1 MKPGH
6 LSISMQG
13 KTVSGSLQA
22 MPATMTTNTLTP
34 TTLKTITQIF
44 ESDACLDNLHRYEET
59 GGFEPP
65 TVLPNPM
72 QGVTSTGNTDGDV
85 LSLTPAS
92 VESSTP
98 GIAVVTR
105 TSYSNSKRWQG
116 GVATV
121 VTPSQNRNP
130 LALPNE
136 IEEEDEGDYQD
147 DDMDEDYEPDVKRP
161 ATNSARRSTR
171 TKAGAAGKAAPF
183 SSPVVSSSSADKR
196 RGKAANRSGRKPAG
210 DRAID
215 DASLSPAERK
225 RLNVRRERNKQ
236 AAARCR
242 NRRLVLTNKLSDEV
256 EVWEGKKMSLTQ
268 EIQELT
274 AAKKELEF
282 VLEAH
287 SHTCKFSAAQGL
299 HRPVMVAIKS
309 EPVPVTSAASPVLV
323 EPVNAPFLTE
333 RHPAAAAAAAAAA
346 FDMAAVS
353 TAARLPRPSSLP
365 FASEQPKAV
374 SPKVEVGVDIETPSV
389 ILPNMSFDSMV
400 CTGLTPTTV
409 VFNSIVTPVGNPPM
423 LNTPTCS
430 RQHYAQSNRAGDAGG
445 PEYLQL

>member
-6 LSISMQG
+6 LSVGMQG

-59 GGFEPP
+59 GGFETP
-65 TVLPNPM
+65 TVLPNPSPM
-72 QGVTSTGNTDGDV
+72 QGNTDGAV

-98 GIAVVTR
+98 GIAVVSR

-121 VTPSQNRNP
+121 VSPDQAKNP
-130 LALPNE
+130 LALPNDF
-136 IEEEDEGDYQD
+136 EEEDEGDHQE

-161 ATNSARRSTR
+161 AASAARRSTR
-171 TKAGAAGKAAPF
+171 TKAASAKASPF
-183 SSPVVSSSSADKR
+183 SSPVVSSSSADRR
-196 RGKAANRSGRKPAG
+196 RGKANKSGRKPAG
-210 DRAID
+210 GRAID
-215 DASLSPAERK
+215 EASLSPAERK

-242 NRRLVLTNKLSDEV
+242 NRRLVLTNKLAVEV
-256 EVWEGKKMSLTQ
+256 EVWEGKKKSLTQ

-274 AAKKELEF
+274 EAKRELEF

-287 SHTCKFSAAQGL
+287 RHTCKFAATPGQQ
-299 HRPVMVAIKS
+299 HQPVVVAIKS

-323 EPVNAPFLTE
+323 EPINAAYLMEAP
-333 RHPAAAAAAAAAA
+333 PASATIE
-346 FDMAAVS
+346 MAARV
-353 TAARLPRPSSLP
+353 PRPSSLP
-365 FASEQPKAV
+365 LASEQPKAR

-389 ILPNMSFDSMV
+389 ILPTVSFDSLV
-400 CTGLTPTTV
+400 STGLTPTTV
-409 VFNSIVTPVGNPPM
+409 VFNSIVTPVTANAQM

-430 RQHYAQSNRAGDAGG
+430 RQHYAQSNKAGDAGG

>member
-6 LSISMQG
+6 LSVGMQG
-13 KTVSGSLQA
+13 KTVTGSLQA

-59 GGFEPP
+59 GGFETPA
-65 TVLPNPM
+65 VLPSPNPI
-72 QGVTSTGNTDGDV
+72 QVVATSAGNTDGAV

-92 VESSTP
+92 VESSTL
-98 GIAVVTR
+98 GIAVITR

-121 VTPSQNRNP
+121 VSPSQTKNP

-136 IEEEDEGDYQD
+136 IEEGDEGDYQD

-161 ATNSARRSTR
+161 ATSTARRSTR
-171 TKAGAAGKAAPF
+171 TRAASKATPF
-183 SSPVVSSSSADKR
+183 SSPVVSSSSTDKR
-196 RGKAANRSGRKPAG
+196 RGKANKSGRKPAG

-215 DASLSPAERK
+215 EASLSPAERK

-242 NRRLVLTNKLSDEV
+242 NRRLDLTNKLAGDV
-256 EVWEGKKMSLTQ
+256 EVWEGKKKSLTQ
-268 EIQELT
+268 EIQELM
-274 AAKKELEF
+274 AAKRELEF

-287 SHTCKFSAAQGL
+287 RHTCKFSATQEQ
-299 HRPVMVAIKS
+299 HRPLVVAIKS

-323 EPVNAPFLTE
+323 EPVNAPYLIE
-333 RHPAAAAAAAAAA
+333 GPPAAAAAVK
-346 FDMAAVS
+346 M
-353 TAARLPRPSSLP
+353 PRPSSLA
-365 FASEQPKAV
+365 FANEQPKAV

-389 ILPNMSFDSMV
+389 ILPNISFDSMLS
-400 CTGLTPTTV
+400 TGLTPTTV
-409 VFNSIVTPVGNPPM
+409 VFNSIVTPVANAPM

-430 RQHYAQSNRAGDAGG
+430 RQHYAQSNKAGDAAGG

>member
-6 LSISMQG
+6 LSVNMQG
-13 KTVSGSLQA
+13 RAVSGPLQA

-65 TVLPNPM
+65 TVLPGPM
-72 QGVTSTGNTDGDV
+72 QAAAAAATTTVGNTDGAV
-85 LSLTPAS
+85 LSLIPAS

-121 VTPSQNRNP
+121 VSPSQDENP
-130 LALPNE
+130 LALPDDV
-136 IEEEDEGDYQD
+136 EEEDEADYQED
-147 DDMDEDYEPDVKRP
+147 DIDMDEDYEPEAKRP
-161 ATNSARRSTR
+161 ANSAAAARRSTR
-171 TKAGAAGKAAPF
+171 TAKGTKASPF
-183 SSPVVSSSSADKR
+183 SSPVVSSSSTDKK
-196 RGKAANRSGRKPAG
+196 RGRAGKSGRKPAG
-210 DRAID
+210 GRAID
-215 DASLSPAERK
+215 EASLSPAERK

-242 NRRLVLTNKLSDEV
+242 NRRLVLTNKLAAEV
-256 EVWEGKKMSLTQ
+256 EVWEGKKQSLTQ

-282 VLEAH
+282 ILEAH
-287 SHTCKFSAAQGL
+287 RHTCKFSAERGHQPHPTA
-299 HRPVMVAIKS
+299 PVVVAIKS
-309 EPVPVTSAASPVLV
+309 EPVPVTSSVSPVLV
-323 EPVNAPFLTE
+323 EPVNAPYLLE
-333 RHPAAAAAAAAAA
+333 AAPALSGEAAAK
-346 FDMAAVS
+346 MA
-353 TAARLPRPSSLP
+353 RPSSLP
-365 FASEQPKAV
+365 FASAQPKAA
-374 SPKVEVGVDIETPSV
+374 SPKAEVGVDIETPSV
-389 ILPNMSFDSMV
+389 ILPNVSFDSLV
-400 CTGLTPTTV
+400 STGLTPTTV
-409 VFNSIVTPVGNPPM
+409 VFNSIVTPVTASAPM

-430 RQHYAQSNRAGDAGG
+430 RQHYAVANKAGDAGG

>member
-13 KTVSGSLQA
+13 RTVSGSLQA

-65 TVLPNPM
+65 TVLPIPT
-72 QGVTSTGNTDGDV
+72 QGVTSAGNTDGAV

-92 VESSTP
+92 AESSTR
-98 GIAVVTR
+98 GIAVITR
-105 TSYSNSKRWQG
+105 TSYSDSKRWQG

-121 VTPSQNRNP
+121 VSPSQTKNP

-136 IEEEDEGDYQD
+136 IEEGDEGDYQD
-147 DDMDEDYEPDVKRP
+147 DDMDEDYEPDVERP
-161 ATNSARRSTR
+161 ATSTARRSSIR
-171 TKAGAAGKAAPF
+171 TKAAAAAKADSF

-196 RGKAANRSGRKPAG
+196 RGKANKRGRKPAG

-215 DASLSPAERK
+215 EESLSPTERK

-242 NRRLVLTNKLSDEV
+242 NRRLDLTNKLSDEV
-256 EVWEGKKMSLTQ
+256 EVWEGKKKSLTQ
-268 EIQELT
+268 EIHELT
-274 AAKKELEF
+274 AAKRELEF

-287 SHTCKFSAAQGL
+287 SHTCQFSATQGRRQQQPL
-299 HRPVMVAIKS
+299 VVAIKS

-323 EPVNAPFLTE
+323 EPVNAPYLTE
-333 RHPAAAAAAAAAA
+333 
-346 FDMAAVS
+346 VS
-353 TAARLPRPSSLP
+353 TAAKLPRPSSLP
-365 FASEQPKAV
+365 FASGQPKAL

-389 ILPNMSFDSMV
+389 ILPNISFDSLV
-400 CTGLTPTTV
+400 GTGLTPTTLL
-409 VFNSIVTPVGNPPM
+409 FNSIVTPVGNAPM

-430 RQHYAQSNRAGDAGG
+430 RQHYARSNKAGDAGG

>member
-65 TVLPNPM
+65 TVLPIPT
-72 QGVTSTGNTDGDV
+72 QGVTSAGNTDGAV

-92 VESSTP
+92 AESSTR
-98 GIAVVTR
+98 GIAVITR
-105 TSYSNSKRWQG
+105 TSYSDSKRWQG

-121 VTPSQNRNP
+121 VTPNQTLNP
-130 LALPNE
+130 LALPNDIE
-136 IEEEDEGDYQD
+136 EEEDEGDYQD
-147 DDMDEDYEPDVKRP
+147 DDMDEDYEPDVERP
-161 ATNSARRSTR
+161 ATSTARRSSIR
-171 TKAGAAGKAAPF
+171 TKAAAAAKADSF

-196 RGKAANRSGRKPAG
+196 RGKANKRGRKPAG

-215 DASLSPAERK
+215 EESLSPTERK

-242 NRRLVLTNKLSDEV
+242 NRRLDLTNKLSDEV
-256 EVWEGKKMSLTQ
+256 EVWEGKKKSLTQ
-268 EIQELT
+268 EIHELT
-274 AAKKELEF
+274 AAKRELEF

-287 SHTCKFSAAQGL
+287 SHTCQFSATQGRRQQQPL
-299 HRPVMVAIKS
+299 VVAIKS

-323 EPVNAPFLTE
+323 EPVNAPYLTE
-333 RHPAAAAAAAAAA
+333 
-346 FDMAAVS
+346 VS
-353 TAARLPRPSSLP
+353 TAAKLPRPSSLP
-365 FASEQPKAV
+365 FASGQPKAL

-389 ILPNMSFDSMV
+389 ILPNISFDSLV
-400 CTGLTPTTV
+400 GTGLTPTTLL
-409 VFNSIVTPVGNPPM
+409 FNSIVTPVGNAPM

-430 RQHYAQSNRAGDAGG
+430 RQHYARSNKAGDAGG